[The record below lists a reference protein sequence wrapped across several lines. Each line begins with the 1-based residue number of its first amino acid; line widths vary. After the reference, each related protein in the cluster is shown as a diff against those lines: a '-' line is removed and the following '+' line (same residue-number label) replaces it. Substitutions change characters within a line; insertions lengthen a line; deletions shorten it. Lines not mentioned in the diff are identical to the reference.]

1 MRRRR
6 HGEDSD
12 VTVRD
17 AASLGRWELREA
29 DGGGFEVFGRPEET
43 GNRQFVQNQ
52 GLRKKNDFICL
63 FKRNSLDQ

>member
-17 AASLGRWELREA
+17 AASLGRGELREA

-52 GLRKKNDFICL
+52 GLRKKMFL
-63 FKRNSLDQ
+63 FVYLKEIV